1 MYITTVIHALIT
13 FFVIIMKDQFHNH
26 TKVGKV
32 QRSYLFLLKQKK
44 KSFNI
49 QCITFNSLLYLNV
62 LSKVHVITCAYGR
75 REL

>member
-13 FFVIIMKDQFHNH
+13 FFGIIMKDQFHNH

-32 QRSYLFLLKQKK
+32 QRSYLFCLNKK
-44 KSFNI
+44 KTFNI

>member
-13 FFVIIMKDQFHNH
+13 FFGIIMKDQFHNH

-32 QRSYLFLLKQKK
+32 QRSYLFCLNKK
-44 KSFNI
+44 IHLIFSALHLI
-49 QCITFNSLLYLNV
+49 HTYLNV

>member
-13 FFVIIMKDQFHNH
+13 FFGIIMKDQFHNH

-32 QRSYLFLLKQKK
+32 QRSYLFCLNKK
-44 KSFNI
+44 KTFNI
-49 QCITFNSLLYLNV
+49 QCITYLNV

>member
-44 KSFNI
+44 FI
-49 QCITFNSLLYLNV
+49 
-62 LSKVHVITCAYGR
+62 
-75 REL
+75 

>member
-1 MYITTVIHALIT
+1 MYITTVIHASIT
-13 FFVIIMKDQFHNH
+13 IFCIIMKDQFHNH

-32 QRSYLFLLKQKK
+32 QRSYLFLLKKK
-44 KSFNI
+44 NHLIFSALHLI
-49 QCITFNSLLYLNV
+49 HSYLNV

>member
-44 KSFNI
+44 NHLIFSALHLI
-49 QCITFNSLLYLNV
+49 HSYLNV

>member
-44 KSFNI
+44 NHLIFSALHLIHSN
-49 QCITFNSLLYLNV
+49 LNV
-62 LSKVHVITCAYGR
+62 LGKVHVNTCAYGR